1 MQQLIQII
9 LLVCFCLMAV
19 FIIYLLIIAI
29 AGKFAPKFIL
39 TEKEIKLSIAILI
52 PAYKENAIILD
63 TVKSAV
69 KHNYPS
75 EKFQVYVAA
84 DQIAEDILSE
94 LKNTGAEIMPV
105 SFRNSTKA
113 ASLNAVL
120 NNIPEGKHDIALVL
134 DADNILQEGSLDKIN
149 SAFQKGYKGVQLHR
163 IAKNFNNEFA
173 IADGI
178 IEEINNHLFRRG
190 QQAIGFSSHTI
201 GSGMAFEFS
210 KLKEIYNK
218 PGIIDNPACDRE
230 VDFEIMKA
238 GIKIAFLDEVYVYDE
253 KVSATN
259 IFFRQRLRWLESHIF
274 HLKLFLKEK
283 VTLKGKE
290 YWNRLFSVLIPPRV
304 IFFLFFFIS
313 IILYII
319 EKIFSLKLLI
329 PEFLWWVVLMALFLL
344 TLIISLPGKKQKI
357 ITWKLFPALLVLII
371 TYLKAF
377 LGIRHRRKEF
387 IHTPKNYSNST
398 KDK

>member
-1 MQQLIQII
+1 QII

-29 AGKFAPKFIL
+29 AGKFASKFIL

-75 EKFQVYVAA
+75 ETFQVYVAA

-238 GIKIAFLDEVYVYDE
+238 GIKIAFLDEGYVYDE
-253 KVSATN
+253 KVSESGV
-259 IFFRQRLRWLESHIF
+259 FYRQRLRWLESHLF
-274 HLKLFLKEK
+274 HLNLFRKEK
-283 VTLKGKE
+283 VKFKGLE
-290 YWNRLFSVLIPPRV
+290 YWNRLFTVLIPPRV
-304 IFFLFFFIS
+304 VFIVLFLFALILFITGK
-313 IILYII
+313 YTG
-319 EKIFSLKLLI
+319 LKLLL
-329 PEFLWWVVLMALFLL
+329 PPFGYWCLAMVLFLSAML
-344 TLIISLPGKKQKI
+344 ISLPTSGNFKI
-357 ITWKLFPALLVLII
+357 SFKLLPALMIMAI
-371 TYLKAF
+371 HYIKAF
-377 LGIRHRRKEF
+377 FHIRPKRKEF
-387 IHTPKNYSNST
+387 IHPPKNY
-398 KDK
+398 